1 MDFKRFM
8 LVLAIIATLG
18 FYLMQASELD
28 EGAQWGIVGLLV
40 AEFIMLLFMPGKEQG
55 RQVRRRSGSTA
66 VATSASVSVEGGS
79 EEDIEGGSDL
89 PELVTEESLDG
100 ATLKERK
107 MAKLKAKERATT
119 TTAAEAAAEAEDD
132 DDDELPVVE
141 VEVENYHVAEEF
153 VVEVSAQS
161 IEDAD
166 IEDTVE
172 ERRARHAKIRAR
184 IIDRRRSQMAEIR
197 ASTAKMWEQ
206 QDGGEDLL
214 KVLSQPDHGLVMLE
228 EPKSVEPGHPYGSTF
243 VRIDES
249 RILRLRLPL
258 DSGFASVDDGDDLPP
273 PPGLPALGDL
283 PPPAGL
289 SALGDLPPPAG
300 LSALGDL
307 PPPAGLSALGDL
319 PPPPDL
325 PDLAGDGGSLP
336 PPPPPS
342 SAQSALADLK
352 AEIGD

>member
-66 VATSASVSVEGGS
+66 VATSASVSVGGGS

-89 PELVTEESLDG
+89 PALVTEESLDG

-107 MAKLKAKERATT
+107 MAKLKAKERATAT
-119 TTAAEAAAEAEDD
+119 TAAEAEDD

-141 VEVENYHVAEEF
+141 VEVEEFHVAEEF
-153 VVEVSAQS
+153 IVEVSAQS

-214 KVLSQPDHGLVMLE
+214 EVLSQPDHGLVMLE

-249 RILRLRLPL
+249 RVLRLRLPL
-258 DSGFASVDDGDDLPP
+258 DSGFASVDDGDDLLPPPGLPALGDLPP

-283 PPPAGL
+283 PPPPDL
-289 SALGDLPPPAG
+289 ST
-300 LSALGDL
+300 
-307 PPPAGLSALGDL
+307 LGDL
-319 PPPPDL
+319 PPPPNL

-352 AEIGD
+352 AEIGE

>member
-1 MDFKRFM
+1 MDIKRFM
-8 LVLAIIATLG
+8 LVLAIIGTLG

-40 AEFIMLLFMPGKEQG
+40 AEFIMLLFMPGREQG
-55 RQVRRRSGSTA
+55 QVRRRPGSGKGA
-66 VATSASVSVEGGS
+66 VSSSVVVEEGS
-79 EEDIEGGSDL
+79 EENQEGDVDL
-89 PELVTEESLDG
+89 PELITEESLDG

-107 MAKLKAKERATT
+107 MAKLKAKERA
-119 TTAAEAAAEAEDD
+119 ADNAAAAEAKDD
-132 DDDELPVVE
+132 VDDDEDDIPVVE

-172 ERRARHAKIRAR
+172 ERRARHTKIRAR

-197 ASTAKMWEQ
+197 ASTAKMWEE
-206 QDGGEDLL
+206 QDEGEDLL
-214 KVLSQPDHGLVMLE
+214 EVLRQPEHGLMMLE
-228 EPKSVEPGHPYGSTF
+228 EPESVEPGHPYGSTF
-243 VRIDES
+243 IRIDES
-249 RILRLRLPL
+249 RVLRLRLPL
-258 DSGFASVDDGDDLPP
+258 DSGFVSFDDVDDLPP

-289 SALGDLPPPAG
+289 P
-300 LSALGDL
+300 
-307 PPPAGLSALGDL
+307 ALGDL
-319 PPPPDL
+319 PPPPGQ
-325 PDLAGDGGSLP
+325 PLAGASLP

-342 SAQSALADLK
+342 PAQSALADLRTD
-352 AEIGD
+352 IGD